1 MNTPPTTP
9 MRPAYAPSALLM
21 PPAFVMQPRPVAVAN
36 VIAGHL
42 PGFLQA
48 MAADPDNNADTVNI
62 SSDTDDEP

>member
-1 MNTPPTTP
+1 
-9 MRPAYAPSALLM
+9 M